1 MRHKTPLIPRPRL
14 MNQVLQY
21 LEESSVTVL
30 LGARQTGK
38 TTLAGMAGQAFQE
51 RTGAEVH
58 QFDLERAT
66 SRAAL
71 STPEIT
77 LESLRGLIVIDEIQR
92 MPQI

>member
-1 MRHKTPLIPRPRL
+1 
-14 MNQVLQY
+14 
-21 LEESSVTVL
+21 
-30 LGARQTGK
+30 
-38 TTLAGMAGQAFQE
+38 MAGQAFQE

-77 LESLRGLIVIDEIQR
+77 LESLRGLVVIDEIQR